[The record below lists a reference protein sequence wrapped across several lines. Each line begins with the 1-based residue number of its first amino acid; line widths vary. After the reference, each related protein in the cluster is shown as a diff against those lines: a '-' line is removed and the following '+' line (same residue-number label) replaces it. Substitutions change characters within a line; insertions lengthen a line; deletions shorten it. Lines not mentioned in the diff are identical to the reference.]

1 MDLGNP
7 WLLLS
12 GLLVSGVGLVL
23 FNYGR
28 KEADLKALGVGVAMC
43 VFPYFATTM
52 LALWLGFVALAGGLY
67 ALNRWA

>member
-12 GLLVSGVGLVL
+12 GLLISCVGMVL

-28 KEADLKALGVGVAMC
+28 KETDLKSLGVGIAMC
-43 VFPYFATTM
+43 VFPYFASTM
-52 LALWLGFVALAGGLY
+52 LILWLGFAALVGGLY
-67 ALNRWA
+67 AWHRWL

>member
-7 WLLLS
+7 WMLMS
-12 GLLVSGVGLVL
+12 GLLIGVVGMVL

-28 KEADLKALGVGVAMC
+28 KEADLKTLGVGIAMC

-52 LALWLGFVALAGGLY
+52 LFLCLGFAALVGGLY
-67 ALNRWA
+67 ALHRWD

>member
-7 WLLLS
+7 WMLMS
-12 GLLVSGVGLVL
+12 GLLIGVVGMVL

-28 KEADLKALGVGVAMC
+28 KEADLKTLGVGIAMC

-52 LALWLGFVALAGGLY
+52 LFLWLGFAALVGGLY
-67 ALNRWA
+67 ALHRWY